1 MARGQLDKVL
11 TRLRGLFSPHRGEEP
26 TDGQLLERF
35 VRCREETSFTALLQR
50 HGPLVLSVC
59 RRVLVNEHDAEDAFQ
74 ATFLV
79 LARKATCIRK
89 RESVASWLYGV
100 AYRIA
105 AKARVSTAR
114 RRLREQEKLPLPPG
128 DPISEL
134 VMQELRPVLDEEV
147 NRLPEKYR
155 HPVILCY
162 LQNKTN
168 GEAARQL
175 GWSKGTVSGRLAR
188 ARQLLRA
195 RLTRRGVTLSGG
207 MLSAALVQET
217 GAAVP
222 AALETSTVKAA
233 ALSAAGQSAAAGAVS
248 APVAALVEGALN
260 AMWLTKVKF
269 TAIALLATVVLGIS
283 AALLTQQVLGA
294 RPTGGSEKESPRSER
309 PLEGDLAKL
318 QGTWIGERLEKD
330 GEAAPAKWQFLV
342 KGFKIV
348 IAGKKATVLN
358 PGLAK
363 NVATITVDAEQSPR
377 PIDFSYF
384 QGPAR
389 GQKVPGIY
397 ALKDG
402 ELHLCIPNDKGEKR
416 PTAFATKPNSGLLLL
431 VLKRRPAG
439 GGTARSP
446 EETERDKLTN
456 EIERLRGQLTG
467 VRQEL
472 ARAKRRAQAEAE
484 AARAAEA
491 EARAR
496 AEQARADALQQRAL
510 ADKLRRDAERQRA
523 EAEKQRDKAK
533 AAAAA
538 ARKQLEKQQLEAE
551 RAEKL
556 AREALEKF
564 RREQER
570 ATKDKKKNGEK
581 RDS

>member
-11 TRLRGLFSPHRGEEP
+11 TRLRGLFGPHRGEEP

-100 AYRIA
+100 AYRIS
-105 AKARVSTAR
+105 AKARVNAAR

-128 DPISEL
+128 DPLSEL

-147 NRLPEKYR
+147 SRLPEKYR

-188 ARQLLRA
+188 ARQLLRT
-195 RLTRRGVTLSGG
+195 RLARRGVTLGG
-207 MLSAALVQET
+207 MLSVALVQGA

-222 AALETSTVKAA
+222 PALGTSTLKAA

-294 RPTGGSEKESPRSER
+294 RPTGPSEKESPRSEK

-363 NVATITVDAEQSPR
+363 NVAVITIDAEQSPR
-377 PIDFSYF
+377 QIDFSYF
-384 QGPAR
+384 QGPSR
-389 GQKVPGIY
+389 GQKIPGIY

-402 ELHLCIPNDKGEKR
+402 ELHLCMPNDKGAKR
-416 PTAFATKPNSGLLLL
+416 PAAFATKPNSGLLLL

-456 EIERLRGQLTG
+456 EIERLRDQLTG

-510 ADKLRRDAERQRA
+510 ADKLRRDAERARA

-538 ARKQLEKQQLEAE
+538 AQKQLEKQRLEAE

>member
-11 TRLRGLFSPHRGEEP
+11 TRLRGLFGPHRGEEQ

-35 VRCREETSFTALLQR
+35 VRFREETSFTALLQR

-100 AYRIA
+100 AFRIA
-105 AKARVSTAR
+105 AKARVHAAR
-114 RRLREQEKLPLPPG
+114 RRLREQEKPPLLPG
-128 DPISEL
+128 DPISDL
-134 VMQELRPVLDEEV
+134 ILQELRPVLDEEV
-147 NRLPEKYR
+147 HRLPEKYR

-162 LQNKTN
+162 LQHKTN

-195 RLTRRGVTLSGG
+195 RLSRRGVTLSGG
-207 MLSAALVQET
+207 MLAAALAPEAD
-217 GAAVP
+217 AAVP
-222 AALETSTVKAA
+222 AALGTSTVKAA
-233 ALSAAGQSAAAGAVS
+233 TLSAAGQTAAAGAVS

-269 TAIALLATVVLGIS
+269 TAFALLATVVLGIS
-283 AALLTQQVLGA
+283 AALLAQQVLGA
-294 RPTGGSEKESPRSER
+294 RPTGAGEKESARSEK
-309 PLEGDLAKL
+309 PLEGDLPKL
-318 QGTWIGERLEKD
+318 QGTWVAERLEKD

-348 IAGKKATVLN
+348 ITGNKAAVFN
-358 PGLAK
+358 PGTGK
-363 NVATITVDAEQSPR
+363 NLATISIDAEQSPR
-377 PIDFSYF
+377 LIDFSYF
-384 QGPAR
+384 KGPVK
-389 GQKVPGIY
+389 GQKIPGIY

-402 ELHLCIPNDKGEKR
+402 RLHLCMPNDKGKKR
-416 PTAFATKPNSGLLLL
+416 PAAFATRPDSGLLLL
-431 VLKRRPAG
+431 VLKRRPTG
-439 GGTARSP
+439 GGTARAP
-446 EETERDKLTN
+446 EESERDKLTN
-456 EIERLRGQLTG
+456 EIERLRDQLAG
-467 VRQEL
+467 FRQEL
-472 ARAKRRAQAEAE
+472 AKAKRRAQVEAE

-496 AEQARADALQQRAL
+496 AEQARAEALQQKAV

-523 EAEKQRDKAK
+523 LAEKELDKAK

-538 ARKQLEKQQLEAE
+538 AQKLADQQRLEAE
-551 RAEKL
+551 RAAKL
-556 AREALEKF
+556 AAEALEKA
-564 RREQER
+564 RLEQER
-570 ATKDKKKNGEK
+570 AAKDKKKG
-581 RDS
+581 S